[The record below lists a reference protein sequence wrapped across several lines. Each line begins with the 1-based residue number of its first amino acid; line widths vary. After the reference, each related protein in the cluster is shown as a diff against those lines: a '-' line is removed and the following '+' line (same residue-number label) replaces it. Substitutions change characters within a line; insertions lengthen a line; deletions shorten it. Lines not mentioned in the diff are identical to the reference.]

1 MTPFGKE
8 IRRLRNEAE
17 PRIFM
22 SKMAKDLGKL
32 PSYLSDVELGEK
44 PLSEDF
50 AKTIIEYLK
59 NHPAL
64 KNKRVDVRLLQ
75 SLADRSRRNINVEA
89 LQEKEREMFAAFA
102 RRLPH
107 LPAPKRAKLNQKF
120 EEWLTDKDD

>member
-1 MTPFGKE
+1 VTPFGKE

-50 AKTIIEYLK
+50 AKSIIEYLK

-64 KNKRVDVRLLQ
+64 KKARVDVRLLQ

-89 LQEKEREMFAAFA
+89 LQERERELFVAFA
-102 RRLPH
+102 RRLPD
-107 LPAPKRAKLNQKF
+107 LPALKRAKLNQKF